1 MVENDGVNIESHKT
15 CLWFPDQK
23 IFMDFDNTT
32 RTIGTIDY
40 CLLNLKSA
48 LIEKARLGFHT
59 HLGSPYT
66 LSVIKM
72 HTCNLQE
79 YKSLLDEILTD
90 YQFVEDGWKGG
101 IELDPGEWVWLQ
113 MMTQ

>member
-1 MVENDGVNIESHKT
+1 
-15 CLWFPDQK
+15 
-23 IFMDFDNTT
+23 
-32 RTIGTIDY
+32 
-40 CLLNLKSA
+40 
-48 LIEKARLGFHT
+48 
-59 HLGSPYT
+59 
-66 LSVIKM
+66 M

>member
-1 MVENDGVNIESHKT
+1 MNIESHKT

-32 RTIGTIDY
+32 KTLDTIDWN
-40 CLLNLKSA
+40 LLNLKSV
-48 LIEKARLGFHT
+48 LLDKARLGFHT
-59 HLGSPYT
+59 HLGLPYT
-66 LSVIKM
+66 LSVSKM
-72 HTCNLQE
+72 HTRNLHDH
-79 YKSLLDEILTD
+79 KSLLDGILTD

-101 IELDPGEWVWLQ
+101 IQLDPGEWVWLQ